1 MTRLTG
7 AVLGLF
13 GGAVVGGWLAV
24 LLAIGLFVA
33 TDGQMSSSTLMWAG
47 VAGGA
52 CGAAG
57 GAALGTALAARS
69 RRPGRYVAAHDV
81 WGKPLS
87 QVVKQPKRISV
98 AESVSRAG
106 SPTPPK
112 ERPEAHA
119 LPEPFSL
126 PPLLLDERLTRQQ
139 HDEGIGRHLV
149 YARGTIPLNGNV
161 RIISQVDQDV
171 ALVTYPIAVPTGA
184 PN

>member
-47 VAGGA
+47 AAGGA
-52 CGAAG
+52 CGAAA
-57 GAALGTALAARS
+57 GAALGMALAARS

-87 QVVKQPKRISV
+87 QVVKQPKRMPI
-98 AESVSRAG
+98 AESVTPAKETPE
-106 SPTPPK
+106 SPV
-112 ERPEAHA
+112 
-119 LPEPFSL
+119 LPELLSL
-126 PPLLLDERLTRQQ
+126 PPLLLDERLTQRL
-139 HDEGIGRHLV
+139 HDDGFGRHLV

-161 RIISQVDQDV
+161 RLISKVDQDV
-171 ALVTYPIAVPTGA
+171 ALVNYPIAVPTGA
-184 PN
+184 AS